1 MVLSETTSPGL
12 NIWCGEMIN
21 KEQYSWPDLSETI
34 ILVTGANGGIG
45 FDIVQSA
52 LKSGAIVLATDLVIG
67 KDLEKL
73 KSNSR
78 LLLGVYDLSKDNH
91 LEECLLWADSLGV
104 NVLINNAAIFDMA
117 PLLEADLEQFDKLFA
132 VNVRAM
138 FAMMQGIA
146 KSLVSRNEKGVIIN
160 FSSQAGRRGEAL
172 VSHYCATKAAVI
184 SYTQSAA
191 LALAPK
197 GIRVNALA
205 PGVID
210 TPMWNKVDELF
221 AKYEGLEIGEKK
233 NKIGKSVPL
242 GRFGTPSDVT
252 GVVLFLASKQSKYI
266 TGQTINVDGGNVF
279 S

>member
-1 MVLSETTSPGL
+1 M
-12 NIWCGEMIN
+12 MN
-21 KEQYSWPDLSETI
+21 KKQYSGPDLSEAI

-45 FDIVQSA
+45 FDIVKSA
-52 LKSGAIVLATDLVIG
+52 LKSGAKVLGTDEVIS
-67 KDLEKL
+67 KDLEEL
-73 KSNSR
+73 HPNASLELR
-78 LLLGVYDLSKDNH
+78 AYDLTKDNH

-138 FAMMQGIA
+138 FAMMQGVA

-172 VSHYCATKAAVI
+172 VSHYCASKAAVI

-191 LALAPK
+191 LALAQK
-197 GIRVNALA
+197 GIRVNAVA

-210 TPMWNKVDELF
+210 TPMWDKVDALF
-221 AKYEGLEIGEKK
+221 AKYEDLSIGEKK
-233 NKIGKSVPL
+233 KKIGKSVPL

-252 GVVLFLASKQSKYI
+252 GVVLFLASNQSKYI
-266 TGQTINVDGGNVF
+266 TGQTINVDGGNVL

>member
-1 MVLSETTSPGL
+1 MVLPETTSPGL

-21 KEQYSWPDLSETI
+21 KKQYSGPNLSEAI

-45 FDIVQSA
+45 FDIVKSA
-52 LKSGAIVLATDLVIG
+52 LKSGATVLGTDVVIS
-67 KDLEKL
+67 KDLEEL
-73 KSNSR
+73 HPNASLELR
-78 LLLGVYDLSKDNH
+78 AYDLSKDNH

-117 PLLEADLEQFDKLFA
+117 PLMEADLEQFDKLFA

-138 FAMMQGIA
+138 FAMMQGVA

-197 GIRVNALA
+197 GIRVNAVA

-210 TPMWNKVDELF
+210 TSMWDKVDELF
-221 AKYEGLEIGEKK
+221 AKYEGLDIGEKK
-233 NKIGKSVPL
+233 KKVGKSVPL

-252 GVVLFLASKQSKYI
+252 GVVLFLVSKQSKYI
-266 TGQTINVDGGNVF
+266 TGQTINVDGGNVL

>member
-1 MVLSETTSPGL
+1 
-12 NIWCGEMIN
+12 
-21 KEQYSWPDLSETI
+21 
-34 ILVTGANGGIG
+34 
-45 FDIVQSA
+45 
-52 LKSGAIVLATDLVIG
+52 
-67 KDLEKL
+67 
-73 KSNSR
+73 
-78 LLLGVYDLSKDNH
+78 
-91 LEECLLWADSLGV
+91 
-104 NVLINNAAIFDMA
+104 
-117 PLLEADLEQFDKLFA
+117 
-132 VNVRAM
+132 
-138 FAMMQGIA
+138 
-146 KSLVSRNEKGVIIN
+146 
-160 FSSQAGRRGEAL
+160 L

-191 LALAPK
+191 LALASK

>member
-1 MVLSETTSPGL
+1 VVLSKTASSGL
-12 NIWCGEMIN
+12 NIWSCEMMN
-21 KEQYSWPDLSETI
+21 KKQYSGPNLSEAI

-45 FDIVQSA
+45 FDIVKSA
-52 LKSGAIVLATDLVIG
+52 LKSGATVLGTDGVIS
-67 KDLEKL
+67 KDLEEL
-73 KSNSR
+73 HPNASLELR
-78 LLLGVYDLSKDNH
+78 AYDLSKDNH

-138 FAMMQGIA
+138 FAMMQGVA

-191 LALAPK
+191 LALAQK
-197 GIRVNALA
+197 GIRVNAVA

-210 TPMWNKVDELF
+210 TPMWDKVDALF
-221 AKYEGLEIGEKK
+221 AKYEDLDIGEKK
-233 NKIGKSVPL
+233 KKIGKSVPL

-252 GVVLFLASKQSKYI
+252 GVVLFLASNQSKYI
-266 TGQTINVDGGNVF
+266 TGQTINVDGGNVL

>member
-1 MVLSETTSPGL
+1 MVLPETTSPGL

-21 KEQYSWPDLSETI
+21 KQQYLWPDLSENI

-45 FDIVQSA
+45 YDIVQSA
-52 LKSGAIVLATDLVIG
+52 LKSGAKVLATDLVIG

-73 KSNSR
+73 KSNSSLELR
-78 LLLGVYDLSKDNH
+78 IYDLSKDTH

-117 PLLEADLEQFDKLFA
+117 PLLEAGLEQFDKLFT

-138 FAMMQGIA
+138 FTMMQGVA

-197 GIRVNALA
+197 GIRVNAVA

-210 TPMWNKVDELF
+210 TPMWDKVDELF
-221 AKYEGLEIGEKK
+221 AKYEGLDIGEKK

-266 TGQTINVDGGNVF
+266 TGQTINVDGGNVL

>member
-1 MVLSETTSPGL
+1 
-12 NIWCGEMIN
+12 
-21 KEQYSWPDLSETI
+21 
-34 ILVTGANGGIG
+34 
-45 FDIVQSA
+45 
-52 LKSGAIVLATDLVIG
+52 
-67 KDLEKL
+67 
-73 KSNSR
+73 
-78 LLLGVYDLSKDNH
+78 
-91 LEECLLWADSLGV
+91 
-104 NVLINNAAIFDMA
+104 MA
-117 PLLEADLEQFDKLFA
+117 PLLEAGLEQFDKLFT

-138 FAMMQGIA
+138 FTMMQGVA

-197 GIRVNALA
+197 GIRVNAVA

-210 TPMWNKVDELF
+210 TPMWDKVDELF
-221 AKYEGLEIGEKK
+221 AKYEGLDIGEKK

-266 TGQTINVDGGNVF
+266 TGQTINVDGGNVL